1 MWSPHVLSSTPSLP
15 LLAVGHLNILHLY
28 CKHHPLPTQPPSIKH
43 FWTNAVDSVLS
54 FSLIRILGI
63 ELKLAGCRASAFACW
78 TSSSYLSFIFFS
90 KGKKKNP
97 TWSPI
102 PIAVHTPLFR
112 KPPSVHEEVVKW
124 ARQYMD
130 RKGRNWTEMRLK
142 RCPPTTWYLGSA
154 SPQTHLSTLCMLLT
168 LPHIIGREVRASTLI
183 WIPETNP
190 HPAGIWAA
198 LVLAIRRL
206 GQLSSRN
213 DKEGGDV

>member
-1 MWSPHVLSSTPSLP
+1 MLWIQFSPSPLFGSWGLSWSWQAAEQAL
-15 LLAVGHLNILHLY
+15 LLAELA
-28 CKHHPLPTQPPSIKH
+28 PLIY
-43 FWTNAVDSVLS
+43 LS
-54 FSLIRILGI
+54 FSF
-63 ELKLAGCRASAFACW
+63 LKE
-78 TSSSYLSFIFFS
+78 
-90 KGKKKNP
+90 KKNP